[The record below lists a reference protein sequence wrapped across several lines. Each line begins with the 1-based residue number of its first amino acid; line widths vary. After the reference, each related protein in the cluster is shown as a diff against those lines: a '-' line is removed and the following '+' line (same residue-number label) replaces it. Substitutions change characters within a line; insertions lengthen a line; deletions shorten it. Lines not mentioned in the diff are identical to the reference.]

1 MLILDPTKGGHHM
14 PKIGTPNTD
23 SATKAMLLGAGELCR
38 EIAIEA
44 QRLGLEVIAVDR
56 YEDAPA
62 MSVAHRSHVIHIED
76 AAELRKLIDRE
87 KPDFIIPGSE
97 HIAADVLL
105 EFEEEGYTVAPS
117 ARAAQLG
124 TDRGGIRELV
134 ANELGLAT
142 SPFRIAHTMADY
154 WSNIGEIGFPCMVK
168 PLSSSSGVGHSFL
181 KGDGDTMSSWQTAQD
196 KAHPGTCGVIIE
208 GLIEFDY
215 EVTLLTVKH
224 AGGTLFCDPIGHHK
238 LKSNYRESWQPHPMS
253 DKALERAQE
262 MAQKITDNLGGYGL
276 YSMEFFV
283 KGDEVYFS
291 KVAPR
296 PHDTGMV
303 TMASQ
308 NISECALH
316 LRAILGLPIPA
327 VRSEGAGAAAAIV
340 VEGDGTDPVYT
351 ISTEAMLEPDTSIR
365 LFSKT
370 EVHGVRPMG
379 VALAIGKDIEEA
391 RKKAKAIAESVK
403 VELS

>member
-1 MLILDPTKGGHHM
+1 M

-23 SATKAMLLGAGELCR
+23 TATKALLLGAGELCR

-44 QRLGLEVIAVDR
+44 HRLGLEVIAVDR

-62 MSVAHRSHVIHIED
+62 MAVAHRSHVIHIED
-76 AAELRKLIDRE
+76 PKELRKLIDLE
-87 KPDFIIPGSE
+87 KPDYIIPGSE
-97 HIAADVLL
+97 HIAAEILL

-117 ARAAQLG
+117 AKAAKLG
-124 TDRGGIRELV
+124 TDRAGIRELV
-134 ANELGLAT
+134 AHELNLPT

-168 PLSSSSGVGHSFL
+168 PLYSSSGVGHSFL

-208 GLIEFDY
+208 GLIDFDY
-215 EVTLLTVKH
+215 EVTILTVRH
-224 AGGTLFCDPIGHHK
+224 AGGILFCDPIGHHK
-238 LKSNYRESWQPHPMS
+238 LKSNYRESWQPHPMPA
-253 DKALERAQE
+253 KALERAHE
-262 MAQKITDNLGGYGL
+262 MAEKIVNNLGGYGL

-283 KGDEVYFS
+283 KEDEVYFS

-303 TMASQ
+303 TMTSQ
-308 NISECALH
+308 NISECSLH
-316 LRAILGLPIPA
+316 LRAILGLPIPT

-351 ISTEAMLEPDTSIR
+351 ISAEAMLEPDTSIR
-365 LFSKT
+365 LFGKT
-370 EVHGVRPMG
+370 EVHGIRPMG
-379 VALAIGKDIEEA
+379 VALALGKDVDEA
-391 RKKAKAIAESVK
+391 RKKATTLADSVK